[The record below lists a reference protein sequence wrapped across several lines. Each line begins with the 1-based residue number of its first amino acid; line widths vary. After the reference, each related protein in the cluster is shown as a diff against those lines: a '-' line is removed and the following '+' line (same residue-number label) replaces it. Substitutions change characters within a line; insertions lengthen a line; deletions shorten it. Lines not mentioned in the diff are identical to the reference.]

1 MVSQKWKIEQMQL
14 NFMHPYTESNFFN
27 AKKRKGNKKSM
38 KAFSTDF
45 STKRHEH
52 RH

>member
-1 MVSQKWKIEQMQL
+1 MKDWTNEIELYASMI
-14 NFMHPYTESNFFN
+14 PYTESNFFN

-38 KAFSTDF
+38 KAFGTDF